1 MGTMKRKIQIG
12 VSVLFCLLL
21 GFDVVGKIGGNIG
34 FPHPSPG
41 AEFLCLQFPLFP
53 ANRFR

>member
-1 MGTMKRKIQIG
+1 MGRMKRKIQMV
-12 VSVLFCLLL
+12 VSALLCLLL
-21 GFDVVGKIGGNIG
+21 GFGVVGKIGGNIG